1 MKHPDQ
7 KPLHKCPG
15 ECQHLCQWLSVLW
28 LERCLCLVT
37 FVHSSVSREACRY
50 VMDFIV
56 TDIWLSQLC
65 DTPLQ
70 WCCMIVFYHQIGLGG
85 TSLQYPGQLGG
96 ILCTSLQYLG
106 KLGILCASLQYPGK
120 LGILCASLQYP
131 GKPGEGGRGMLV
143 DCRMSREILPYLNC
157 NDTCISGD

>member
-37 FVHSSVSREACRY
+37 FVHSSVSREACSY

-65 DTPLQ
+65 DTPLLPVHRNRRRHSYRHRHSSEDSWVADAVVSCAPPIPRHLRRNLKQ
-70 WCCMIVFYHQIGLGG
+70 GKYVNV
-85 TSLQYPGQLGG
+85 TSLLLPMDPLPLVPAMWQQR
-96 ILCTSLQYLG
+96 G
-106 KLGILCASLQYPGK
+106 KS
-120 LGILCASLQYP
+120 
-131 GKPGEGGRGMLV
+131 
-143 DCRMSREILPYLNC
+143 SRSMHSITDQQTWLEV
-157 NDTCISGD
+157 